1 SNRSGGTGTFV
12 LFNYINAVYLLPY
25 AVLAIPV
32 VTVMFPTLSTWVGRT
47 KDDDAEAADREAA
60 GVRLRAMTATTSAV
74 IVTIGLLGTVILFSA
89 ARPLES
95 FFTSIDAVGG
105 RDAAP
110 FSAMRTAIMVMA
122 LAVPGWSFIA
132 WGSRIFYALERS
144 RHAAAATTTGW
155 I

>member
-1 SNRSGGTGTFV
+1 GLSIRPTWSFPPGVAHRALRLAGAGMAALLAQQGAVLVTLVLSNRSGGTGTFV

-74 IVTIGLLGTVILFSA
+74 IVTIGLLGTVI
-89 ARPLES
+89 
-95 FFTSIDAVGG
+95 
-105 RDAAP
+105 
-110 FSAMRTAIMVMA
+110 
-122 LAVPGWSFIA
+122 
-132 WGSRIFYALERS
+132 
-144 RHAAAATTTGW
+144 
-155 I
+155 